1 MRKRLIFLVWF
12 ALTAWDAHPSHI
24 VGGEIGMQFV
34 RDNVYTFSLNVYHD
48 ALNGNPDV
56 DDEKVTL
63 SIFSKTTNQLIR
75 QVSLPLLSDD
85 PINYTV
91 PACAT
96 GRRVLVGRFFYSA
109 DIALDPNQF
118 AEARG
123 YYIAWERCCRNR
135 IINNILNPGSIGQAF
150 YMEFPPLVRNGT
162 RFINSSPS
170 LFLPVA
176 DYACANLPFTYNFGG
191 TDSDGDQ
198 IVYSLRTPI
207 RGFSSPAQGNVAPVN
222 PGPYPD
228 VRWASGFGPTNMVP
242 GNPALKINPATGV
255 LDVTPSSAGIFV
267 FGVLA
272 EEFRRGVKIGEVV
285 REYQMVVLNCG
296 SRPPVAGLED
306 PARPGVALTDR
317 DTIYFHPEAAS
328 RCAKVIVA
336 DPDVRTTITT
346 VATPI
351 GFALPSPLPAI
362 PTVDLPDGGTGQTQV
377 CFPECLPG
385 RPASLRQAYSFDILV
400 ADNACPQPLTV
411 RRRLNVV
418 YLPRPNAPL
427 RVRTSLANFDSV
439 RNEYAVSV
447 NVNSALNF
455 AVTATDPNGG
465 QVDLTAAGLAELV
478 GATFR
483 APFAGPSPVAGA
495 FSWVPSC
502 ALLGPG
508 QTERQFALRFNSASQ
523 STCQAGSA
531 GSVMVRITV
540 RLGGLRTPPVARRIV
555 CGTDTLSLDAGP
567 GFAGYR
573 WSSGQATQAIRII
586 APPTGE
592 VAYTVE
598 VTNVCGETFQIEF
611 VVKAQKLAID
621 GKRLLCPDLAPTTLL
636 QGPAG
641 FVAYRWTN
649 GQGQLLGTGPI
660 LDVAS
665 GTYLLEVTTRD
676 GCILQARAEVRDCC
690 EAKIQIPSAFTPHN
704 TPANN
709 LFRVAGGQGLA
720 EFKLQVYNRW
730 GVLVYQGT
738 EPEQGWDG
746 QYQGQKAPAGA
757 YQVIVEYVD
766 CIQGNLLRRRQ
777 TGLLYLVE

>member
-1 MRKRLIFLVWF
+1 MTSRLFFLLLLGSV
-12 ALTAWDAHPSHI
+12 AWKAHASHI
-24 VGGEIGMQFV
+24 VGGEIGMRFV
-34 RDNVYTFSLNVYHD
+34 RDNTYTFSLTVYYD

-109 DIALDPNQF
+109 DIALEPNQF

-150 YMEFPPLVRNGT
+150 YLEFPPLLRNGA
-162 RFINSSPS
+162 RFINSSPT

-191 TDSDGDQ
+191 TDSDGDR

-207 RGFSSPAQGNVAPVN
+207 RGFSSAAQGNVTPVN

-228 VRWASGFGPTNMVP
+228 VRWAAGFGPTNMVP
-242 GNPALKINPATGV
+242 GNPALQINPTTGV
-255 LDVTPSSAGIFV
+255 LDVTPSSTGIFV

-272 EEFRRGVKIGEVV
+272 EEFRQGVKIGEVV

-306 PARPGVALTDR
+306 PACPGVALTDR
-317 DTIYFHPEAAS
+317 DTIYFQPDATS
-328 RCAKVIVA
+328 RCANVIVA

-351 GFALPSPLPAI
+351 GFALPAPLPAV

-385 RPASLRQAYSFDILV
+385 LPASLRQAYSFDILV
-400 ADNACPQPLTV
+400 ADNACPKPLTV

-418 YLPRPNAPL
+418 YLPRPNAPP
-427 RVRTSLANFDSV
+427 RVRTSLANFDSA

-447 NVNSALNF
+447 SVNSALNF
-455 AVTATDPNGG
+455 NVTATDPNSG
-465 QVDLTAAGLAELV
+465 QLDLTAAGLAELA

-483 APFAGPSPVAGA
+483 APFTGPSPVAGA
-495 FSWVPSC
+495 FSWVPPCSVL
-502 ALLGPG
+502 APG
-508 QTERQFALRFNSASQ
+508 QDERLFAIQFSS
-523 STCQAGSA
+523 GSA
-531 GSVMVRITV
+531 ASCQGAGGVTTVRIRV
-540 RLGGLRTPPVARRIV
+540 RSGLPQGPQARRTV
-555 CGTDTLSLDAGP
+555 CGTDTLSLDPGP
-567 GFAGYR
+567 GYASYQ
-573 WSSGQATQAIRII
+573 WSGGQTTRAIRVVAPASGQSS
-586 APPTGE
+586 
-592 VAYTVE
+592 YTVQ
-598 VTNVCGETFQIEF
+598 VANVCGSSAQIEF
-611 VVKAQKLAID
+611 RVKALRIAIQ
-621 GKRLLCPDLAPTTLL
+621 GERLLCPNATTTNRL

-649 GQGQLLGTGPI
+649 DQGQVLGTSPA
-660 LDVAS
+660 LDVGIGA
-665 GTYLLEVTTRD
+665 YQLEVTDQD
-676 GCILQARAEVRDCC
+676 GCTASARAQVQACC
-690 EAKIQIPSAFTPHN
+690 EARVEIPSAFTPHN

-709 LFRVAGGQGLA
+709 LFRVGHQWLA
-720 EFKLQVYNRW
+720 EFKVQIYNRW
-730 GVLVYQGT
+730 GVLVYEST

-746 QYQGQKAPAGA
+746 QYRGQKAASGA
-757 YQVIVEYVD
+757 YQVIVEYLGCD
-766 CIQGNLLRRRQ
+766 ASKLRRRQ
-777 TGLLYLVE
+777 IGVLYLLD